1 MGNAGRQQQA
11 QLAQLERIYQ
21 GQIAQQLLEQGVGL
35 SDPARIDVRGKL
47 VCGMD
52 VSIDVNCVFEGQ
64 VQLGDGVQIG
74 ANCVIRNA
82 QIAKG
87 TQVAPFTHIDG
98 ATVGAGAKIGPFARL
113 RLRRFWPITRMW
125 GILSKSRKPYWVL
138 VPRSII

>member
-1 MGNAGRQQQA
+1 M
-11 QLAQLERIYQ
+11 
-21 GQIAQQLLEQGVGL
+21 
-35 SDPARIDVRGKL
+35 
-47 VCGMD
+47 
-52 VSIDVNCVFEGQ
+52 SIVFEGQ

-98 ATVGAGAKIGPFARL
+98 ATVGGGENRPFARL
-113 RLRRFWPITRMW
+113 RPRRFWPTTRMW